1 MHKWNVLKKTAP
13 VFLSLAVA
21 ATSMPTTILA
31 ADAFGDGT
39 VVETEDVSAEE
50 VSEDDLAEEAST
62 DASVEE
68 VPEDT
73 ADVPE
78 EVTEDAASEEDSL
91 FTSEEEAVETDTLEA
106 EDVADGGEV
115 QVAGYTYP
123 WTKVADGS
131 AAPTGYKKIGDSNVY
146 YKVDESNS
154 LFSWR
159 VYYGKTTLSYTDF
172 YKTGSFDSTVY
183 DSVTS
188 ATTKK
193 NQLFENA
200 DATTPDENGYKING
214 VKNVSVKVGD
224 KDYVEAKILEA
235 AGELPSDGV
244 YAKAAGIVLNESPS
258 DEVTQYKALSSSGTY
273 GKWQIADA
281 AQTKVTDATATL
293 KTSSRRGDYVIKVN
307 ETSTKY
313 LRNSKEGDFAVAANV
328 QGVILKTK
336 SGKTVGLRHLQ
347 EIWVK
352 PYELA
357 FSKDAGLQGETITEI
372 TYIIPEG
379 RYVYSFADGIY
390 VKKQATDA
398 MKEAV
403 TATFENKNT
412 VKVTGLDKFK
422 NPMVS
427 VYYVTGSGKNSKTT
441 YMAEE
446 TAVTVGED
454 GSAAVTFAD
463 EKVAQ
468 AGKEYTVK
476 VTSDDYAD
484 LTTTAIRSES
494 DEWSYMYV
502 GLTWSEYWANEGVYM
517 AGSTEANAETDDRD
531 EHDKGAF
538 DTVTRATVNHGF
550 HRGSFQCTTVIY
562 TTDGKIFPVQSWSAD
577 GGTMILTDGSSV
589 GYKKG
594 VITDAEGSH
603 ILKEYDVYGLKYVP
617 VKVNNEDLEA
627 FKAAYGS
634 KIVENGAAM
643 SGGYGELK
651 LSAYTATATVTENT
665 NGLKTAVLQENGSF
679 AFSARNNAG
688 TESGLQDQA
697 LKTAD
702 GLIVTVKPAD
712 GSYGE
717 FLRVDLTGNYGDLGA
732 HMQAARWD
740 YYGTGD
746 TVLASYGTKFA
757 ADNWMHKTNGIQL
770 GLTNSLRCQLPE
782 GTDGTGK
789 WVITV
794 YALGYADTQVTVNAA
809 EENIVKAM
817 ANATE
822 EEIASAT
829 SAVNTAEALKE
840 SDYTA
845 ESWAAMQTELGELK
859 DALKKAKPKAPVL
872 NEGIQHLNAAIAAL
886 VKAPVPTA
894 VPVQPTATPTPSAE
908 PTVTPTPSVEPTK
921 APAPE
926 VKPSLTVK
934 KAVLNLKAKKSA
946 TIVPV
951 LTGISGNVTYKSSN
965 KKVAAVNSK
974 GKVTA
979 KKTGKA
985 VITVKCGSYKTKV
998 AVYVNEKLK
1007 LKKSSAVIE
1016 VKGKTSIKATT
1027 NITGKITYTSSNK
1040 KIATVTSKGVVK
1052 GIKKGKATITVK
1064 CNGVSKKFKVTVK

>member
-39 VVETEDVSAEE
+39 VVETEDVSTEE

-91 FTSEEEAVETDTLEA
+91 FTSEEETVETDTLEA

-131 AAPTGYKKIGDSNVY
+131 AAPAGYNRIGDSNVY
-146 YKVDESNS
+146 YKVDESNT

-172 YKTGSFDSTVY
+172 YKSGSFDSTVY

-193 NQLFENA
+193 NQLFANA

-258 DEVTQYKALSSSGTY
+258 DEVVQYKVLSSSGSY

-293 KTSSRRGDYVIKVN
+293 ETSSRWGDYVIKVN

-313 LRNSKEGDFAVAANV
+313 LRNSREGDFAVAANV

-347 EIWVK
+347 EIWVQ

-379 RYVYSFADGIY
+379 RYVYSFANGIY
-390 VKKQATDA
+390 VKKQAADA
-398 MKEAV
+398 MKQAV
-403 TATFENKNT
+403 TASFENKNT

-422 NPMVS
+422 NPKVS
-427 VYYVTGSGKNSKTT
+427 VYYVTGSGRNSKTT

-446 TAVTVGED
+446 TAVTIGED

-468 AGKEYTVK
+468 AGKEYTIK
-476 VTSDDYAD
+476 VTSDDYTD
-484 LTTTAIRSES
+484 LTTTAVRSES

-517 AGSTEANAETDDRD
+517 AGSTEANVETDDRD

-538 DTVTRATVNHGF
+538 DTVTRATVNHGLQ
-550 HRGSFQCTTVIY
+550 RGSFQCTTVIY
-562 TTDGKIFPVQSWSAD
+562 TTDGKTFPVQSWSAD
-577 GGTMILTDGSSV
+577 GGTMILTDGSTAA
-589 GYKKG
+589 YKRG

-603 ILKEYDVYGLKYVP
+603 VLKEYDVYGMKYVP

-634 KIVENGAAM
+634 KIVENGASM
-643 SGGYGELK
+643 SGGYGEMK

-702 GLIVTVKPAD
+702 GLVVTAKPAD

-732 HMQAARWD
+732 HMQAVRWD
-740 YYGTGD
+740 YYGTGE

-782 GTDGTGK
+782 GTNGTGK

-829 SAVNTAEALKE
+829 SAVNAAEALKE

-894 VPVQPTATPTPSAE
+894 VPAQPTATPTPSAE
-908 PTVTPTPSVEPTK
+908 PTVTPTPAVEPTK
-921 APAPE
+921 TPAPE

-934 KAVLNLKAKKSA
+934 KAVLNLKTRKSA
-946 TIVPV
+946 AIVPV
-951 LTGISGNVTYKSSN
+951 LTGISGNITYKSSN

-1007 LKKSSAVIE
+1007 LKKSSAVIK
-1016 VKGKTSIKATT
+1016 VNGKTSIKATT
-1027 NITGKITYTSSNK
+1027 NISGKITYTSSNK

-1052 GIKKGKATITVK
+1052 GVKKGKATITVK

>member
-39 VVETEDVSAEE
+39 VVETEDVSTEE
-50 VSEDDLAEEAST
+50 VSGDALAEEAPT

-91 FTSEEEAVETDTLEA
+91 FTSEEETVETDTLEA

-131 AAPTGYKKIGDSNVY
+131 AAPAGYNKIGDSNVY
-146 YKVDESNS
+146 YKVDESNT
-154 LFSWR
+154 LFAYR
-159 VYYGKTTLSYTDF
+159 LYYGKTTLSYTDF
-172 YKTGSFDSTVY
+172 YKSGSYDSTVY

-193 NQLFENA
+193 NQIFANA
-200 DATTPDENGYKING
+200 DTTTPDENGYKING
-214 VKNVSVKVGD
+214 VKNVSVRVGD

-258 DEVTQYKALSSSGTY
+258 DEVAQYKALSSSGTY

-427 VYYVTGSGKNSKTT
+427 VYYVTGSGKNPKTT

-446 TAVTVGED
+446 TTVTVGVD
-454 GSAAVTFAD
+454 GSATVTFAD
-463 EKVAQ
+463 EKAAQ

-484 LTTTAIRSES
+484 LTTTAVRTES

-517 AGSTEANAETDDRD
+517 AGSTDTNAETDDKD

-538 DTVTRATVNHGF
+538 DTVTRATANHGL

-562 TTDGKIFPVQSWSAD
+562 TTDGKTFPVQSWSAD

-589 GYKKG
+589 GYKRG

-643 SGGYGELK
+643 SGGYGEMK

-717 FLRVDLTGNYGDLGA
+717 FLRVDFTGNYGDLGA

-740 YYGTGD
+740 YYGTGE

-789 WVITV
+789 WVITI
-794 YALGYADTQVTVNAA
+794 YALGYTDTQATVNVTDA
-809 EENIVKAM
+809 NIVKAM

-829 SAVNTAEALKE
+829 SAVNAAEALKE

-1027 NITGKITYTSSNK
+1027 NITGEITYTSSNK

>member
-50 VSEDDLAEEAST
+50 VSEDVLAEEAPT

-91 FTSEEEAVETDTLEA
+91 FTSEEETVETDTLEA
-106 EDVADGGEV
+106 EDVADRGEV

-131 AAPTGYKKIGDSNVY
+131 AAPTGYNKIGDSNVY
-146 YKVDESNS
+146 YKVDESNTY
-154 LFSWR
+154 FSWR
-159 VYYGKTTLSYTDF
+159 FYYGKTTLSYTDF
-172 YKTGSFDSTVY
+172 YKTGPFDSTVY

-193 NQLFENA
+193 NQLFANA

-235 AGELPSDGV
+235 AGELPTDGV
-244 YAKAAGIVLNESPS
+244 YAKAAGIVLNESPT
-258 DEVTQYKALSSSGTY
+258 DEVAQYKALSSSGAY

-293 KTSSRRGDYVIKVN
+293 KTSSHRGDYVIKVN

-313 LRNSKEGDFAVAANV
+313 LRDSKEGDFAVGANV

-379 RYVYSFADGIY
+379 RYVYSFANGIY
-390 VKKQATDA
+390 VKRQATDA
-398 MKEAV
+398 MKQAV
-403 TATFENKNT
+403 TASFENKNT

-422 NPMVS
+422 NPKVS
-427 VYYVTGSGKNSKTT
+427 VYYVTGSGRNSKTT
-441 YMAEE
+441 YMA
-446 TAVTVGED
+446 
-454 GSAAVTFAD
+454 
-463 EKVAQ
+463 
-468 AGKEYTVK
+468 
-476 VTSDDYAD
+476 D
-484 LTTTAIRSES
+484 LTTTAVRSES

-538 DTVTRATVNHGF
+538 DTVTRATVNHGL

-562 TTDGKIFPVQSWSAD
+562 TTDGKTFPVQSWSAD
-577 GGTMILTDGSSV
+577 GGTMNLTDGSSV
-589 GYKKG
+589 GYKRG

-634 KIVENGAAM
+634 KIVENGASM
-643 SGGYGELK
+643 SGGYGEMK

-702 GLIVTVKPAD
+702 GLVVTVKPAD

-732 HMQAARWD
+732 HMQAVRWD
-740 YYGTGD
+740 YYGTGE
-746 TVLASYGTKFA
+746 TVLVSYGTKFA
-757 ADNWMHKTNGIQL
+757 ADNWMHKINGIQL

-829 SAVNTAEALKE
+829 SAVNAAEALKE
-840 SDYTA
+840 SDYTP

-951 LTGISGNVTYKSSN
+951 LTGISGKVTYKSSN

-985 VITVKCGSYKTKV
+985 VITVKCGNYKTKV
-998 AVYVNEKLK
+998 TVYVNEKLK
-1007 LKKSSAVIE
+1007 LKKSSAVIK

-1027 NITGKITYTSSNK
+1027 NITGKIKYTSSNK

>member
-39 VVETEDVSAEE
+39 VVETEDVSTEE

-91 FTSEEEAVETDTLEA
+91 FTSEEETVETDTLEA

-131 AAPTGYKKIGDSNVY
+131 AAPAGYNRIGDSNVY
-146 YKVDESNS
+146 YKVDESNT

-172 YKTGSFDSTVY
+172 YKSGSFDSTVY

-193 NQLFENA
+193 NQLFANA

-258 DEVTQYKALSSSGTY
+258 DEVVQYKVLSSSGSY

-293 KTSSRRGDYVIKVN
+293 ETSSRWGDYVIKVN

-313 LRNSKEGDFAVAANV
+313 LRNSREGDFAVAANV

-347 EIWVK
+347 EIWVQ

-379 RYVYSFADGIY
+379 RYVYSFANGIY
-390 VKKQATDA
+390 VKKQAADA
-398 MKEAV
+398 MKQAV
-403 TATFENKNT
+403 TASFENKNT

-422 NPMVS
+422 NPKVS
-427 VYYVTGSGKNSKTT
+427 VYYVTGSGRNSKTT

-446 TAVTVGED
+446 TAVTIGED

-468 AGKEYTVK
+468 AGKEYTIK
-476 VTSDDYAD
+476 VTSDDYTD
-484 LTTTAIRSES
+484 LTTTAVRSES

-517 AGSTEANAETDDRD
+517 AGSTEANVETDDRD

-538 DTVTRATVNHGF
+538 DTVTRATVNHGLQ
-550 HRGSFQCTTVIY
+550 RGSFQCTTVIY
-562 TTDGKIFPVQSWSAD
+562 TTDGKTFPVQSWSAD
-577 GGTMILTDGSSV
+577 GGTMILTDGSTAA
-589 GYKKG
+589 YKRG

-603 ILKEYDVYGLKYVP
+603 VLKEYDVYGLKYVP

-634 KIVENGAAM
+634 KIVENGASM
-643 SGGYGELK
+643 SGGYGEMK

-702 GLIVTVKPAD
+702 GLVVTAKPAD

-732 HMQAARWD
+732 HMQAVRWD
-740 YYGTGD
+740 YYGTGE

-782 GTDGTGK
+782 GTNGTGK

-829 SAVNTAEALKE
+829 SAVNAAEALKE

-894 VPVQPTATPTPSAE
+894 VPAQPTATPTPSAE
-908 PTVTPTPSVEPTK
+908 PTVTPTPAVEPTK
-921 APAPE
+921 TPAPE

-934 KAVLNLKAKKSA
+934 KAVLNLKTRKSA
-946 TIVPV
+946 AIVPV
-951 LTGISGNVTYKSSN
+951 LTGISGNITYKSSN

-1007 LKKSSAVIE
+1007 LKKSSAVIK
-1016 VKGKTSIKATT
+1016 VNGKTSIKATT
-1027 NITGKITYTSSNK
+1027 NISGKITYTSSNK

-1052 GIKKGKATITVK
+1052 GVKKGKATITVK

>member
-50 VSEDDLAEEAST
+50 VSEDTLTEEAPT
-62 DASVEE
+62 DVGVEE
-68 VPEDT
+68 VQEDT

-78 EVTEDAASEEDSL
+78 EVTEDATSEEGSL
-91 FTSEEEAVETDTLEA
+91 FTSEEETVETDTLEA

-131 AAPTGYKKIGDSNVY
+131 AVPAGYNRIGDSNVY
-146 YKVDESNS
+146 YKVDESNT

-172 YKTGSFDSTVY
+172 YKSGSFDSTVY

-193 NQLFENA
+193 NQLFANA

-258 DEVTQYKALSSSGTY
+258 DEVVQYKVLSSSGSY

-293 KTSSRRGDYVIKVN
+293 ETSSRWGDYVIKVN

-313 LRNSKEGDFAVAANV
+313 LRNSREGDFAVAANV

-347 EIWVK
+347 EIWVQ

-379 RYVYSFADGIY
+379 RYVYSFANGIY

-398 MKEAV
+398 MKQAV
-403 TATFENKNT
+403 TASFENKNT

-422 NPMVS
+422 NPKVS
-427 VYYVTGSGKNSKTT
+427 VYYVTGSGRNSKTT

-446 TAVTVGED
+446 TAVTIGED
-454 GSAAVTFAD
+454 GSAAVTFVD

-484 LTTTAIRSES
+484 LTTTAVRSES

-538 DTVTRATVNHGF
+538 DTVTRATVNHGLQ
-550 HRGSFQCTTVIY
+550 RGSFQCTTVIY

-617 VKVNNEDLEA
+617 VKVNNGDLEA

-643 SGGYGELK
+643 SGGYGEMK

-702 GLIVTVKPAD
+702 GLVVTVKPAD

-732 HMQAARWD
+732 HMQAVRWD
-740 YYGTGD
+740 YYGTGE

-829 SAVNTAEALKE
+829 SAVNAAEALKE

-845 ESWAAMQTELGELK
+845 ESWAAMQIELGELK

-872 NEGIQHLNAAIAAL
+872 NEGIQHLNAAIASL

-894 VPVQPTATPTPSAE
+894 VPAQPTATPTPSAE

-921 APAPE
+921 TPAPE

-934 KAVLNLKAKKSA
+934 KAVLNLKTRKSA
-946 TIVPV
+946 AIVPV

-985 VITVKCGSYKTKV
+985 VITVKCGNYKTKV

-1007 LKKSSAVIE
+1007 LKKSSAVIK

-1027 NITGKITYTSSNK
+1027 NISGKITYTSSNK

-1052 GIKKGKATITVK
+1052 GVKKGKATITVK